1 MARPRVCFMK
11 HFFHRLDDTFTSNK
25 NHHEFL
31 EGLIEELPKDM
42 IYVEL
47 GVKLGQSLSY
57 IVVEAL
63 NQNKNITAYAIDPW
77 NNEDTYKLFLKNIE
91 PIKDYVTVVKSY
103 SNKEFIKFEDNSIDL
118 LFVDG
123 DHSYEGVYEDCINW
137 YSKVRHIMLFDDINH
152 GKCGRDV
159 ITAIKQFSWENYLE
173 LIIPIPGNDQWNSRY
188 GYLKKG

>member
-1 MARPRVCFMK
+1 MK

-103 SNKEFIKFEDNSIDL
+103 SSKEFIKFEDNSIDL

>member
-1 MARPRVCFMK
+1 MK
-11 HFFHRLDDTFTSNK
+11 HFFHRLDNVFTVNEKHYKFLNDT
-25 NHHEFL
+25 
-31 EGLIEELPKDM
+31 IEDLPKDM

-57 IVVEAL
+57 VVVEAL
-63 NQNKNITAYAIDPW
+63 NQNKNITAFAIDPW
-77 NNEDTYKLFLKNIE
+77 EDKDTYKLFLKNIE
-91 PIKDYVTVVKSY
+91 PIKDYVTIVKSY

-123 DHSYEGVYEDCINW
+123 DHTYEAVYEDCINW

-152 GKCGRDV
+152 IKWGAGVTR
-159 ITAIKQFSWENYLE
+159 AIKQFSWENSLE
-173 LIIPIPGNDQWNSRY
+173 LIIPFPGNDTFDNRY